1 MSGQPATIQFALVS
15 HTNNGKTTLAR
26 TLTGVDVGEVRDA
39 AHVTLFAEP
48 LPLLASAAGDRLLL
62 WDTPGFGDSVRLLK
76 RLAMSAN
83 PIGWFLREVFDRYRD
98 RAFWLSQHALR
109 AAREQA
115 DVVLYLVN
123 SAEPPRDAGYLP
135 AEMKILEWL
144 GKPVVV
150 LLNQMGPPRPAASEA
165 AEQALWRE
173 HLAQYPTVRDVLA
186 LDAFARCWVHEHVF
200 YEAVGKL
207 IAPEKR
213 EAYLR
218 LLASWEANNQQR
230 YHDALRLLARQL
242 ADAARDSE
250 SVPVNPGGIF
260 RATMQA
266 VGLAKDEQRRQQ
278 AAMAALVERLNANI
292 AATTAQLLVLHR
304 LDPGDAVKINAR
316 VRENFSV
323 RAPLDKTQAGLLGAI
338 LSGAATGLSA
348 DLMAGGLT
356 FGGGAL
362 VGAIV
367 GGLTMAG
374 AAWGFNRSTDR
385 EQPTVQFADA
395 FLQTMLV
402 GVILRYLAVAHF
414 GRGRGN
420 FVEGEAPPFWQ
431 AEVERACA
439 EQGGDLAALW
449 RSARAAADS
458 AAAAELVVPTVSRIA
473 DAVLA
478 RLYPHAMLAPAA
490 QAQANGTST
499 VR

>member
-1 MSGQPATIQFALVS
+1 
-15 HTNNGKTTLAR
+15 
-26 TLTGVDVGEVRDA
+26 
-39 AHVTLFAEP
+39 
-48 LPLLASAAGDRLLL
+48 
-62 WDTPGFGDSVRLLK
+62 
-76 RLAMSAN
+76 
-83 PIGWFLREVFDRYRD
+83 
-98 RAFWLSQHALR
+98 
-109 AAREQA
+109 
-115 DVVLYLVN
+115 
-123 SAEPPRDAGYLP
+123 
-135 AEMKILEWL
+135 
-144 GKPVVV
+144 
-150 LLNQMGPPRPAASEA
+150 
-165 AEQALWRE
+165 
-173 HLAQYPTVRDVLA
+173 
-186 LDAFARCWVHEHVF
+186 
-200 YEAVGKL
+200 
-207 IAPEKR
+207 
-213 EAYLR
+213 
-218 LLASWEANNQQR
+218 
-230 YHDALRLLARQL
+230 
-242 ADAARDSE
+242 
-250 SVPVNPGGIF
+250 
-260 RATMQA
+260 MQA

-292 AATTAQLLVLHR
+292 AGTTAQLLVLHR

-374 AAWGFNRSTDR
+374 AAWGFNRGTDR

-402 GVILRYLAVAHF
+402 GSVLRYLAVAHF

-431 AEVERACA
+431 AEVERACT
-439 EQGGDLAALW
+439 EHGGDMAAMW

-458 AAAAELVVPTVSRIA
+458 AGAAALVAPTVTRIA
-473 DAVLA
+473 DVVLA

-490 QAQANGTST
+490 QGQASGTST
-499 VR
+499 AR